1 MSIEAIETEESEVEG
16 SLFIRGSRDT
26 DWYIASSLNNN
37 LCAEGSWEKW
47 VALAREIL
55 NEDSKRK
62 APEYNVQQIIF

>member
-1 MSIEAIETEESEVEG
+1 MSIETTESTVEG

-26 DWYIASSLNNN
+26 DWYIASSINNS

-62 APEYNVQQIIF
+62 APDYNIQQIIF